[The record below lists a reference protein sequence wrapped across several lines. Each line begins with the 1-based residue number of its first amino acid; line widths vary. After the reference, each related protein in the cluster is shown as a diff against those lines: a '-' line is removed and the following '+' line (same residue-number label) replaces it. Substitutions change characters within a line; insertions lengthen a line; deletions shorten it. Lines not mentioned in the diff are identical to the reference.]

1 MCKLNDRLIDPGVF
15 LVLHLIQPYSTMN
28 QLLQR
33 TLVACLWLLAGSS
46 YAQTTLA
53 QWNFDTSTPVPTA
66 IASNVSATNTTIG
79 SAVTG
84 PTYPAGNPSSGKAF
98 SGSGWNV
105 TSPDAN
111 KYVEFGVSPAS
122 SFTVSVNRLSFDEQ
136 RSGTGPTTWVLRSS
150 LDNFT
155 ADINTTPT
163 STTSPTSN
171 GSFTSRV
178 VSLSANSIFQH
189 VSTPLTFRIYGYGA
203 SGAAGTW
210 RFDNI
215 TVNGSVGPLDPTA
228 PLISVTPASLANFAT
243 VPGTPS
249 SAKSYTVSAINLTAS
264 LLLTAPTGYELSQDN
279 GTSYAVSQTLTP
291 SAGTVAATT
300 INVRLTGAGSGTI
313 NGAITH
319 SSAGATGQ
327 NVTLSG
333 TVDAANGPTSIATA
347 RGQVGTTVTIQGRVT
362 VSSQFGGKLFYIQDA
377 TGGIAVYD
385 PTTSYGN
392 QVQLGDL
399 VQVTGPVVLF
409 QGKKEI
415 NGVTAFSKVD
425 NTNQPVTPQVVT
437 IPQLTAGTFEGQL
450 VAIQNATIGGSGAT
464 FQGGAAGT
472 YPLTTGDGSAELFV
486 TSASDLVGATKPT
499 GALSVTGIADR
510 YIPTDAS
517 KNVVQLNPRAI
528 FDIPGS
534 DVPPPPPTTTTCP
547 TTRDVSDTDQTLT
560 LVSWNLEWYGFDGGS
575 YTCTNGSR
583 TYADNGPTNESLQAQ
598 NVRSVMDAFNADIYV
613 LQEVSDK
620 NLLITNMP
628 TGYALSCSDQ
638 YTSYFFQELCN
649 ANGNPQGFNPTN
661 LNQKVCVMYKTS
673 VVSMIAA
680 ESKPLLADKYNYTTT
695 PRSDAWASGRLPYL
709 FVANVSVGG
718 ETRKLHIV
726 DIHAKSGS
734 AQADYNRRKQD
745 IIDLKAELDANY
757 GSANLII
764 AGDYNDDVDQSI
776 AAGNPSSYANF
787 VSDATNYTV
796 ISSELS
802 ANGCNT
808 DANFT
813 DAIDHITVSNE
824 LATSYIAG
832 SVASVRPAV
841 VNYALTT
848 SDHYPTF
855 ARFNLLNADG
865 PLPVRLASF
874 EAKPLGERIAVSWTT
889 ANETNSAY
897 FNVERSVDAREF
909 GSIGRVAAAGEA
921 KETKAYGLVDEHPLS
936 GTNYYRLKQVDLDGR
951 ATYSKIISV
960 VMDNLTPGL
969 EILGNPTDNQVIRVA
984 VRNLPNATYHLTTV
998 SGRELA
1004 VQGQPQADGSM
1015 VFTTAQALSPG
1026 VYLLQANAGA
1036 TRIVRKVVIR

>member
-1 MCKLNDRLIDPGVF
+1 MNRILQ
-15 LVLHLIQPYSTMN
+15 VLLAAS
-28 QLLQR
+28 
-33 TLVACLWLLAGSS
+33 LWLITVAGF
-46 YAQTTLA
+46 AQTTLV
-53 QWNFDTSTPVPTA
+53 QWNFEGTPGSLTAAAASTITADNAAFGSGVTSVTFVA
-66 IASNVSATNTTIG
+66 G
-79 SAVTG
+79 SGGGRAYTG
-84 PTYPAGNPSSGKAF
+84 T
-98 SGSGWNV
+98 GWNV

-111 KYVEFGVSPAS
+111 KYIQVSLGPVAS
-122 SFTVSVNRLSFDEQ
+122 YTMALSQLSFDEQ
-136 RSGTGPTTWVLRSS
+136 RSGTGPTTWTLRSS
-150 LDNFT
+150 LDNFAT
-155 ADINTTPT
+155 DINTTPT

-178 VSLSANSIFQH
+178 VSLSANAAFQNLSAP
-189 VSTPLTFRIYGYGA
+189 VTFRIYGYGA
-203 SGAAGTW
+203 SGSGGTW

-215 TVNGSVGPLDPTA
+215 TVNGTVGPLDPTA
-228 PLISVTPASLANFAT
+228 PLISVNPASLSNFAA

-249 SAKSYTVSAINLTAS
+249 SAKSYTVSAVNLTAS
-264 LLLTAPTGYELSQDN
+264 LVLTAPTGYELSKDN
-279 GTSYAVSQTLTP
+279 GTSYAVSQTLTQ
-291 SAGTVAATT
+291 SGGTVAATV
-300 INVRLTGAGSGTI
+300 INVRLTGAGSGTV
-313 NGAITH
+313 NGAITNE
-319 SSAGATGQ
+319 SVGATTQ
-327 NVTLSG
+327 NVAVSG
-333 TVDAANGPTSIATA
+333 TVDVANGPTPIATA
-347 RGQVGTTVTIQGRVT
+347 RGQVGTSVTIQGRVT
-362 VSSQFGGKLFYIQDA
+362 VSNQFGGKLFYIQDN

-399 VQVTGPVVLF
+399 VQVSGPVALF

-415 NGVTAFSKVD
+415 NGVTAFLKV
-425 NTNQPVTPQVVT
+425 NETNQPVTPQVIT
-437 IPQLTAGTFEGQL
+437 IPQLTSGTFEGQL
-450 VAIQNATIGGSGAT
+450 VTVQNATIGGSGGT

-472 YPLTTGDGSAELFV
+472 YPLTTSDGAAELFV

-499 GALSVTGIADR
+499 GTLSVTGIADR

-517 KNVVQLNPRAI
+517 KNVIQLNPRAI

-534 DVPPPPPTTTTCP
+534 EVPPPPPTITTCP
-547 TTRDVSDTDQTLT
+547 TTRDISDNDQTLS

-583 TYADNGPTNESLQAQ
+583 TYADNGPTNEALQAQ

-620 NLLITNMP
+620 NLLIANLP

-638 YTSYFFQELCN
+638 YTSYFFQDLCD
-649 ANGNPQGFNPTN
+649 AGGNPQGFNPTS

-673 VVSMIAA
+673 VVSMIPA
-680 ESKPLLADKYNYTTT
+680 ESKPLLADKYNYTAT

-709 FVANVSVGG
+709 FVANVTVAGQ
-718 ETRKLHIV
+718 TRKLHIV

-745 IIDLKAELDANY
+745 IIDLKAELDATY

-796 ISSELS
+796 VSSELS
-802 ANGCNT
+802 TNGCNT

-813 DAIDHITVSNE
+813 DAIDHIMVSNE
-824 LATSYIAG
+824 LAAAYIAG

-855 ARFNLLNADG
+855 ARFNLANAG
-865 PLPVRLASF
+865 APLPVRLSSF
-874 EAKPLGERIAVSWTT
+874 GARAVGEQVALSWTT

-897 FNVERSVDAREF
+897 FEVERSIDAREF
-909 GSIGRVAAAGEA
+909 GAIGRVAAAGDA
-921 KETKAYGLVDEHPLS
+921 KTTKTYGLIDERPLS
-936 GTNYYRLKQVDLDGR
+936 GTSYYRLKQVDLDGQT
-951 ATYSKIISV
+951 AYSTIVSV
-960 VMDNLTPGL
+960 VMDNLTPAMEL
-969 EILGNPTDNQVIRVA
+969 LGNPSENQAIRVA
-984 VRNLPNATYHLTTV
+984 IRNLPNAVYRLTTFT
-998 SGRELA
+998 GRELP
-1004 VQGQPQADGSM
+1004 VQSQAQADGSLL
-1015 VFTTAQALSPG
+1015 FTTAQTLSPG
-1026 VYLLQANAGA
+1026 VYLLRADSGT
-1036 TRIVRKVVIR
+1036 TRIVRKVVVR

>member
-1 MCKLNDRLIDPGVF
+1 
-15 LVLHLIQPYSTMN
+15 MN

-66 IASNVSATNTTIG
+66 VASNVSATNTTIG

-84 PTYPAGNPSSGKAF
+84 PTYPAGNPSAGKAF
-98 SGSGWNV
+98 SGSAWNV

-111 KYVEFGVSPAS
+111 KYVEFGLSPVSG
-122 SFTVSVNRLSFDEQ
+122 FKVSVNQLSFDEQ

-150 LDNFT
+150 LDNFA

-178 VSLSANSIFQH
+178 VSLSANATFQN
-189 VSTPLTFRIYGYGA
+189 VGTPITFRIYGYGA
-203 SGAAGTW
+203 SGAGGTW

-215 TVNGSVGPLDPTA
+215 TVTGSAGPLDPTA
-228 PLISVTPASLANFAT
+228 PLISVNPASLSSFAA

-249 SAKSYTVSAINLTAS
+249 AAKSYTVSAANLTTD
-264 LLLTAPTGYELSQDN
+264 LTITAPTGYELSKDN
-279 GTSYAVSQTLTP
+279 GSSYAGTQTLMQ
-291 SAGTVAATT
+291 SGGVVAATA
-300 INVRLTGAGSGTI
+300 ISVRLTGVGSGTV

-319 SSAGATGQ
+319 VSAGAATQ
-327 NVTLSG
+327 NVTVSG
-333 TVDAANGPTSIATA
+333 TVDAANGPTTIATA

-392 QVQLGDL
+392 QVQLGDR
-399 VQVTGPVVLF
+399 VQVTGPVALF

-425 NTNQPVTPQVVT
+425 NTNQPVTPQVIT
-437 IPQLTAGTFEGQL
+437 IPQLIAGTFEGQL
-450 VAIQNATIGGSGAT
+450 VAVQNTTIGGSGAT

-472 YPLTTGDGSAELFV
+472 YPITTGDGAAELFI

-517 KNVVQLNPRAI
+517 KNVIQLNPRAI

-534 DVPPPPPTTTTCP
+534 DVPPPPPTIITCP
-547 TTRDVSDTDQTLT
+547 TGRDISDNDQTLS

-575 YTCTNGSR
+575 FTCTNGSKS
-583 TYADNGPTNESLQAQ
+583 YADNGPTNEALQAQ
-598 NVRSVMDAFNADIYV
+598 NVRSVMDAFNADMYV

-620 NLLITNMP
+620 NLLIANMP

-638 YTSYFFQELCN
+638 YTSYFFQDLCD
-649 ANGNPQGFNPTN
+649 ANGNPQGFNPTAI
-661 LNQKVCVMYKTS
+661 NQKVCVMYKTS

-680 ESKPLLADKYNYTTT
+680 ESKPLLADKYNYAGT

-709 FVANVSVGG
+709 FVANVTVAGQ
-718 ETRKLHIV
+718 TRKVHIV

-796 ISSELS
+796 VSSELS

-824 LATSYIAG
+824 LATAYVAA

-855 ARFNLLNADG
+855 ARFTVANASG
-865 PLPVRLASF
+865 PLPVRLSSF
-874 EAKPLGERIAVSWTT
+874 ETKPVGERVALSWTT

-897 FNVERSVDAREF
+897 FDVERSVDAREF
-909 GSIGRVAAAGEA
+909 GAIGRVAAAGDA
-921 KETKAYGLVDEHPLS
+921 QSTKTYGLLDEHPLS
-936 GTNYYRLKQVDLDGR
+936 GTNYYRLKQVDLDGQT
-951 ATYSKIISV
+951 AYSKIISV
-960 VMDNLTPGL
+960 VMDNLTPGM
-969 EILGNPTDNQVIRVA
+969 EILGNPTDNQAIRV
-984 VRNLPNATYHLTTV
+984 VIRNLPNASFHLTTLT
-998 SGRELA
+998 GRELT
-1004 VQGQPQADGSM
+1004 VQGQTQTDGSM
-1015 VFTTAQALSPG
+1015 VFTTAQTLSPG
-1026 VYLLQANAGA
+1026 VYLLRANSGT
-1036 TRIVRKVVIR
+1036 TRLVRKVVIR